1 MESYTQHSLDVHIHM
16 PTIYLYHGALLH
28 ASRQK
33 LRILPIVLCLAFG
46 TSSHSSSLISF
57 NVVPTSKANTNTAFI
72 PANTSRNQYPVIE
85 PKPSIGEVDPN
96 KTANAFDPSVGACH
110 TVKPAM
116 DASSGTSSTR
126 RAFVTV
132 AVLFVRPCARF
143 DDDDDDGKEDDEREE
158 SAAST
163 REGAHA
169 TCIFDAAFFLLLAVC
184 AARVRLLVVRYFCV
198 GEFGNF

>member
-1 MESYTQHSLDVHIHM
+1 M
-16 PTIYLYHGALLH
+16 
-28 ASRQK
+28 
-33 LRILPIVLCLAFG
+33 
-46 TSSHSSSLISF
+46 
-57 NVVPTSKANTNTAFI
+57 
-72 PANTSRNQYPVIE
+72 IE

-96 KTANAFDPSVGACH
+96 TFASAFEPSVGACH

-132 AVLFVRPCARF
+132 AVLFVCLCARF
-143 DDDDDDGKEDDEREE
+143 DDDDDGKEDDEREE

-169 TCIFDAAFFLLLAVC
+169 TCIFYAAFFLLLAVC
-184 AARVRLLVVRYFCV
+184 AARVIDTVVRYFCV

>member
-1 MESYTQHSLDVHIHM
+1 M
-16 PTIYLYHGALLH
+16 
-28 ASRQK
+28 
-33 LRILPIVLCLAFG
+33 
-46 TSSHSSSLISF
+46 
-57 NVVPTSKANTNTAFI
+57 
-72 PANTSRNQYPVIE
+72 IE

>member
-1 MESYTQHSLDVHIHM
+1 M
-16 PTIYLYHGALLH
+16 
-28 ASRQK
+28 
-33 LRILPIVLCLAFG
+33 
-46 TSSHSSSLISF
+46 
-57 NVVPTSKANTNTAFI
+57 
-72 PANTSRNQYPVIE
+72 IE

-96 KTANAFDPSVGACH
+96 KTANAFEPSVGACH

-132 AVLFVRPCARF
+132 AVLFVCLCARF
-143 DDDDDDGKEDDEREE
+143 DDDDDDDEREE

-184 AARVRLLVVRYFCV
+184 AARVVVTCC
-198 GEFGNF
+198 

>member
-1 MESYTQHSLDVHIHM
+1 M
-16 PTIYLYHGALLH
+16 
-28 ASRQK
+28 
-33 LRILPIVLCLAFG
+33 
-46 TSSHSSSLISF
+46 
-57 NVVPTSKANTNTAFI
+57 
-72 PANTSRNQYPVIE
+72 IE

-169 TCIFDAAFFLLLAVC
+169 TCIFDAAFFLSLAVC
-184 AARVRLLVVRYFCV
+184 AARVLLLLGIFV